1 MPVIIIMVGA
11 PGAGK
16 GTQAKLL
23 SKKTGLP
30 HISSGDLFR
39 ENLKNETEL
48 GKLAKT
54 YMDKGELVPDDLTIK
69 MVQDRL
75 SRPDCADGAILDGFP
90 RTCAQAEALDTTL
103 AESGMKIDLVPF
115 IQVPEDVLMARLTG
129 RWTCRENGHIYHTLF
144 SPPKQEGICDL
155 DGSEL
160 YQRKDDTP
168 ETVANRIKV
177 YFDQTAPLIEFYREK
192 GVLVEIDG
200 NREIEQV
207 NQSLLDQ
214 IPAKA

>member
-1 MPVIIIMVGA
+1 MPVIIVMVGA

-48 GKLAKT
+48 GKLART
-54 YMDKGELVPDDLTIK
+54 YMDKGELVPDDITIK

-90 RTCAQAEALDTTL
+90 RTCAQAEALDDTL

-115 IQVPEDVLMARLTG
+115 IKVPEDVLMARLTG
-129 RWTCRENGHIYHTLF
+129 RWTCKESGHIYHTLF